1 MRNSLVRWWPGQ
13 RWTGPDG
20 VHHAVVI
27 LDGGY
32 FMDDEA
38 EVACTTE
45 REPSD
50 RQVEPGFPTCVAC
63 WAIVLS

>member
-1 MRNSLVRWWPGQ
+1 
-13 RWTGPDG
+13 
-20 VHHAVVI
+20 
-27 LDGGY
+27 
-32 FMDDEA
+32 MDDEA